1 MLEIKLAAIFNL
13 AFGVFHLFFWRLLD
27 WKEQLRRVS
36 EVNRAVIQT
45 LNVCLTFMFLLVSYM
60 CLFYTDEVRTTSIG
74 KTLLIGMATFW
85 LIRAALQIY
94 YFNLKQRVHQVLLIL
109 FIAGIVIHV
118 LGLTSD

>member
-13 AFGVFHLFFWRLLD
+13 AFGLFHLFFWRLLN

-60 CLFYTDEVRTTSIG
+60 CLFYTDEVQTTSIG
-74 KTLLIGMATFW
+74 KTMLFGMAIFW
-85 LIRAALQIY
+85 LIRAVLQIY
-94 YFNLKQRVHQVLLIL
+94 CFNLKQRVHQVLLIL

-118 LGLTSD
+118 LGLI